1 MAVLALRPSD
11 PRQAALADSI
21 QAELA
26 KELGDTGAVVEL
38 DTTGS
43 IGKRYRRQDEVC
55 RLLPYITAAAAD
67 ALLQCVWLDRHS
79 ILRHS

>member
-1 MAVLALRPSD
+1 MALRPSD

-26 KELGDTGAVVEL
+26 KKLGNTGAVVEL

-55 RLLPYITAAAAD
+55 RLLPCLIAAD
-67 ALLQCVWLDRHS
+67 TDVLLRCVRLDRHS